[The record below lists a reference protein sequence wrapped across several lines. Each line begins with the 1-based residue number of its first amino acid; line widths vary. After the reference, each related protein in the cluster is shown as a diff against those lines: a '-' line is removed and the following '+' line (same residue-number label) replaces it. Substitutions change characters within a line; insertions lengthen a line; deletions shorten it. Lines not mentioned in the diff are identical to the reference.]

1 MNYIKSD
8 CLTYEYR
15 KYMRNGG
22 VFMINI
28 NRVMRDI
35 TIVGEIGRNDGQ
47 GITRVAFSDEY
58 NQATKI
64 LINLMEETGL
74 DVKVDPVGNVI
85 GLKKGLDNSL
95 PSIIL
100 GSHLDTVVNGGLYD
114 GLLGIVSGLEFIRA
128 INENN
133 YVNIHPIEVI
143 AFNAEE
149 GSEMGGTFGS
159 RAMLGQINLE
169 DDNLINKAKIYNL
182 GKQDLIN
189 SIRYPGAI
197 KCFIELHIEQGGI
210 LDNNDISIG
219 IVNGI
224 AGITRYKIT
233 IQGESNHAG
242 TTPMNLRKDALIE
255 ACKVI
260 LKSEEIVRSIGG
272 SIVSNIGIVK
282 IFPGAVNVIPGK
294 VELILELRDL
304 EQKEIGKAINI
315 IINENIPNEGYKID
329 FLEITK
335 KEPIKLDSNII
346 RIIEDCCISNNI
358 KYMIMPSGAG
368 HDAKEFAQFVPS
380 GMIFVKSKNG
390 VSHCPEE
397 FSEINDI
404 EIGIKIL
411 YETIIAL
418 DKRDIMI

>member
-1 MNYIKSD
+1 MEI
-8 CLTYEYR
+8 YE
-15 KYMRNGG
+15 KWWG
-22 VFMINI
+22 FMINI
-28 NRVMRDI
+28 DRVMRDI
-35 TIVGEIGRNDGQ
+35 TTVGEIGRNDGQ

-74 DVKVDPVGNVI
+74 VVKVDPVGNII

-95 PSIIL
+95 PSIIF

-114 GLLGIVSGLEFIRA
+114 GLLGIVSGLECIRA

-133 YVNIHPIEVI
+133 YKNIHPIELI

-159 RAMLGQINLE
+159 RAMLGQINL
-169 DDNLINKAKIYNL
+169 DDENLMNKAKLYNL
-182 GKQDLIN
+182 NRQDIIN

-219 IVNGI
+219 IVNGV

-233 IQGESNHAG
+233 IKGESNHAG
-242 TTPMNLRKDALIE
+242 TTPMNLRNDALIE

-260 LKSEEIVRSIGG
+260 LRSEQIVKSIGG
-272 SIVSNIGIVK
+272 SIVSNVGIVK

-304 EQKEIGKAINI
+304 DQKEIEKAIRK

-329 FLEITK
+329 YIEITR
-335 KEPIKLDSNII
+335 KEPIKLDNSII
-346 RIIEDCCISNNI
+346 RIIKECCISKNI

-368 HDAKEFAQFVPS
+368 HDAKEFEQFIPS
-380 GMIFVKSKNG
+380 GMIFIKSNKG

-397 FSEINDI
+397 YSEKNDI
-404 EIGIKIL
+404 EIGTKIL

-418 DKRDIMI
+418 DKKDNII